1 MAEDEN
7 IVKKTCK
14 ELGITQK
21 ELAERLEVPQP
32 TISRWASSTDD
43 IPRMAQKYLEL
54 LSETESL
61 KEKFEILKQAHKI
74 LSE

>member
-1 MAEDEN
+1 MDDN

-21 ELAERLEVPQP
+21 ELAERLDVPQP
-32 TISRWASSTDD
+32 TISRWASGNE
-43 IPRMAQKYLEL
+43 IPRMAEKYLEL
-54 LSETESL
+54 LIEVKDL
-61 KEKFEILKQAHKI
+61 KEKFKILKQAHKI